1 MKKEKAQGK
10 IKKYI
15 DRIISWDTFYFYAVV
30 ITFSFF
36 LFPFVSAQNTTTNS
50 TEGANQ
56 QQIQD
61 KQQQVEDL
69 KKKAESYRQMIEMK
83 QNKAQTL
90 QNQLELM
97 ESQISSLENDISHLQ
112 EEIDKTS
119 TDIGLLVV
127 QVEEKERII
136 KEQKKILAGLI
147 QNYYEN
153 NQNSVTEI
161 MLRGTSLSNFLS
173 QTDYVSQTGS
183 KVDELMTSVISI
195 RDDLEQN
202 KNDLEKKNDE
212 QRERQGKISEKKI
225 YLDGEQQSKEQLLS
239 QTRGEEQQYQNML
252 ARVEEQKQE
261 LLGDISSLS
270 EEKSS
275 ALAEVEA
282 TIEKPKSGLASTSW
296 YFSQHDSRW
305 GNQHIGFSNTM
316 MKNYGCAVTA
326 VAMVFRY
333 HGISIDPGSLA
344 QQPIFYHDLI
354 VWPQQWKGAELVSS
368 HTHGNISW
376 SVVDQELKNKNPV
389 IVFVKATKRGAGH
402 YVVVHSKD
410 KDGEYVVHDP
420 YWGSNLFLSSTKA
433 YVSALYGSGTV
444 IDQMIIYHKK

>member
-212 QRERQGKISEKKI
+212 QRER
-225 YLDGEQQSKEQLLS
+225 
-239 QTRGEEQQYQNML
+239 
-252 ARVEEQKQE
+252 
-261 LLGDISSLS
+261 
-270 EEKSS
+270 
-275 ALAEVEA
+275 
-282 TIEKPKSGLASTSW
+282 
-296 YFSQHDSRW
+296 
-305 GNQHIGFSNTM
+305 
-316 MKNYGCAVTA
+316 
-326 VAMVFRY
+326 
-333 HGISIDPGSLA
+333 
-344 QQPIFYHDLI
+344 
-354 VWPQQWKGAELVSS
+354 
-368 HTHGNISW
+368 
-376 SVVDQELKNKNPV
+376 
-389 IVFVKATKRGAGH
+389 
-402 YVVVHSKD
+402 
-410 KDGEYVVHDP
+410 
-420 YWGSNLFLSSTKA
+420 
-433 YVSALYGSGTV
+433 
-444 IDQMIIYHKK
+444 